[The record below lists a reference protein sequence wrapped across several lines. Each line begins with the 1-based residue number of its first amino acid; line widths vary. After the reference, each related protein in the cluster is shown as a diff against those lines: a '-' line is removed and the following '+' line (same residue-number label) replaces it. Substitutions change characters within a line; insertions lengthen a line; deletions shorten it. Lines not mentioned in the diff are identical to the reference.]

1 LTIKIVKTIPR
12 NGIGNK
18 FMNDCTICFVELELL
33 PNNAVIERFQ
43 KMENRNWKIL
53 MRDKYH

>member
-1 LTIKIVKTIPR
+1 MKTISR

-18 FMNDCTICFVELELL
+18 FMNDCTICFVELE
-33 PNNAVIERFQ
+33 RFQ
-43 KMENRNWKIL
+43 KMGNRNWKML